1 MKFTV
6 EYKFLDHEMHK
17 DLWYSKRD
25 LFEAFFKE
33 FYLFIKRKKQGKID
47 LENNNI
53 KNVKDF
59 YAFADWYAEGQENC

>member
-25 LFEAFFKE
+25 LFEAFFKTE
-33 FYLFIKRKKQGKID
+33 KSPIFIKKGIGGSASKRKRWCVGEIFPGFRD
-47 LENNNI
+47 
-53 KNVKDF
+53 VFVDV
-59 YAFADWYAEGQENC
+59 